1 MQNSGCLCG
10 KEPPLGVRPGHS
22 RCSCIYQEA
31 LGVSE
36 LCAGHCVEGNQSWMK
51 DRRPH
56 LPHRKHLPAGC
67 ASLLHLT
74 TTNIQAHSERR
85 GGGVKKGT
93 EGQIG
98 WVGSC
103 HWWWLEVCGGLGC
116 VEAEESQQRSRVR
129 AGQGAVAHKGRV
141 RSSLK
146 QGQSGGSQMWGLHGH
161 PGTVGWVWLGLQT
174 GCRLSEQENG

>member
-1 MQNSGCLCG
+1 MCG

-31 LGVSE
+31 LGTSE
-36 LCAGHCVEGNQSWMK
+36 LCAGHCAEGNQSWTK

-67 ASLLHLT
+67 PSLLHLT
-74 TTNIQAHSERR
+74 TTNIQAHAER
-85 GGGVKKGT
+85 GGGGAKKGT

-116 VEAEESQQRSRVR
+116 VETEESQQRSRVR
-129 AGQGAVAHKGRV
+129 KGQGAVAHKGRV

-146 QGQSGGSQMWGLHGH
+146 RGVRAGVRCGGLHGH

-174 GCRLSEQENG
+174 G

>member
-1 MQNSGCLCG
+1 MCKKSHLWESEQSTPGVPAFTRKHSVCLNY
-10 KEPPLGVRPGHS
+10 V
-22 RCSCIYQEA
+22 QDT
-31 LGVSE
+31 
-36 LCAGHCVEGNQSWMK
+36 VEGNQSWMK

-67 ASLLHLT
+67 PSLLHLT
-74 TTNIQAHSERR
+74 ATNIQAHSERR

-129 AGQGAVAHKGRV
+129 AGQGAAAHKGRV

-146 QGQSGGSQMWGLHGH
+146 QGESGGSQMWGLHDH